1 MGAALE
7 PERLA
12 RGVVIQEEVRQSRV
26 FEGGNQFERDLYQIE
41 LSLRENLYHANT
53 THCVV
58 FD

>member
-1 MGAALE
+1 M
-7 PERLA
+7 A
-12 RGVVIQEEVRQSRV
+12 RGVVIQEEVLQSRV

-53 THCVV
+53 THYVG